1 MTKVLLGAAFVV
13 CWSSGFVGAVLAS
26 GSADPS
32 PVLAWRYLITALLL
46 VAVVAPTRTRL
57 TRARLTR
64 TELWQQATLGL
75 LAHVVFL
82 GGVFGAA
89 AAGVDAGTTALVC
102 ALQPM
107 LVAVA
112 GQLAWGDRLGA
123 GGWAALTLGL
133 AAVALTTGGAA
144 LAGGGAAL
152 LLPVASVLGLSG
164 SALLERRWRPRTGI
178 LPSLTAQVVLAAG
191 AFTAYALATTGL
203 RVEVDGRLLVALAW
217 LVVLSG
223 LGGYASYVACL
234 RQLGATATSTL
245 LYLTPPVTAVWAWL
259 MLGEVLS
266 AQQVGGLALS
276 LLAVGLAVP
285 GWRVGSRAGARAAAR
300 PGPAPADP
308 RGPSA

>member
-57 TRARLTR
+57 TR

-82 GGVFGAA
+82 GGVWAA
-89 AAGVDAGTTALVC
+89 TAAGVDAGTTALVC

-112 GQLAWGDRLGA
+112 GRLAWGDRLGP
-123 GGWAALTLGL
+123 GGWAALALGL

-164 SALLERRWRPRTGI
+164 SALLERRWRPRTGL
-178 LPSLTAQVVLAAG
+178 LPSLTAQVVVAA
-191 AFTAYALATTGL
+191 AVFSAYAMATTGL
-203 RVEVDGRLLVALAW
+203 AVDLDGRLAVALAW
-217 LVVLSG
+217 LVVPSG
-223 LGGYASYVACL
+223 LGGYLTYVACL
-234 RQLGATATSTL
+234 RHLGATATSTL
-245 LYLTPPVTAVWAWL
+245 LYLTPAVTAVWAWL
-259 MLGEVLS
+259 MLGEVLTLL
-266 AQQVGGLALS
+266 QVGGLALS
-276 LLAVGLAVP
+276 LFAVGLAVP
-285 GWRVGSRAGARAAAR
+285 GWRVGSHAGARAAAG
-300 PGPAPADP
+300 PGSAPADP